1 MDQQILWPLYAD
13 STFSQFVHW
22 VISCDYMIIFVYSMV
37 GWVICHLILFRVLI
51 KRVSGFTVAEVCDY
65 ETMFF
70 HGATM
75 TMKFPR
81 QCNVMQ
87 LKSFRALSLFW
98 LPETYPD
105 NYLVYLLVLLVW
117 FYEMLCQKWR
127 NKTVK
132 SITSNRSPPGMIL
145 LLALLLKYWI
155 EHVTIGLLY
164 VKFIVSTRIL
174 YKGVPG
180 LATDCLCGVGCC

>member
-98 LPETYPD
+98 LPETSPD